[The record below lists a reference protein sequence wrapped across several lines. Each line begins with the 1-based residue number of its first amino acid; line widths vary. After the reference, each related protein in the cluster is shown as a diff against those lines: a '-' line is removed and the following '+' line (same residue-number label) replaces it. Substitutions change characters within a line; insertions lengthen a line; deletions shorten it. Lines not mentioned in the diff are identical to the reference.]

1 MQRLIFAI
9 AALTL
14 ALTASSVARADFAI
28 VRFPDGYC
36 QIWWDSAANPWGAG
50 WSKIAMGLPDSEVAH
65 AVLGNA
71 IAQNVCR

>member
-36 QIWWDSAANPWGAG
+36 QIWWDGSATPWGVN
-50 WSKIAMGLPDSEVAH
+50 WTKVAMTPDWASADS
-65 AVLGNA
+65 ALYAA
-71 IAQNVCR
+71 ISARICN

>member
-1 MQRLIFAI
+1 MYRLIFA
-9 AALTL
+9 AGALAL
-14 ALTASSVARADFAI
+14 GLTASTVARADFAI

-50 WSKIAMGLPDSEVAH
+50 WSKIAMGLPDSAAAH
-65 AVLGNA
+65 AVLSNA